1 MTTINKIILLTGRF
15 PKSQKRVEIIL
26 KKQKMTKNKLSP
38 ILLLVTGLL
47 WAGLAQAQESA
58 NASGGDATGSGGT
71 VAYSV
76 GQVVYT
82 TNTNATGTVS
92 QGVQQAYEI
101 FTVGIKETELNIS
114 LSVFP
119 NPTADN
125 LTLQISDYNNEILR
139 YQLIDMQGKI
149 IDARQIS
156 AQQTQIDMNSLPSA
170 TYFINV
176 VNQENKIVKSF
187 KIIKN

>member
-1 MTTINKIILLTGRF
+1 MLLAG
-15 PKSQKRVEIIL
+15 
-26 KKQKMTKNKLSP
+26 
-38 ILLLVTGLL
+38 LLLSGF
-47 WAGLAQAQESA
+47 AQAQESV
-58 NASGGDATGSGGT
+58 NGSGGDATGSGGT

-82 TNTNATGTVS
+82 ANASASGTAS
-92 QGVQQAYEI
+92 QGVQHAYEI
-101 FTVGIKETELNIS
+101 FTVGIKETELNIL

-125 LTLQISDYNNEILR
+125 LTLHISDYNNEKLT
-139 YQLIDMQGKI
+139 YQLYDMQGKLLNNGQVT
-149 IDARQIS
+149 AK
-156 AQQTQIDMNSLPSA
+156 QTQINTASLPPA

-176 VNQENKIVKSF
+176 VNQENKKVQSF

>member
-1 MTTINKIILLTGRF
+1 
-15 PKSQKRVEIIL
+15 
-26 KKQKMTKNKLSP
+26 MTKNTCPPFGVKPRLM
-38 ILLLVTGLL
+38 LLLATGLL
-47 WAGLAQAQESA
+47 WAGLSQAQESV

-82 TNTNATGTVS
+82 TNTSASGIVS

-101 FTVGIKETELNIS
+101 IAVGINETKLNIS

-125 LTLQISDYNNEILR
+125 LTLQVSNFELSTLNF
-139 YQLIDMQGKI
+139 QLYDMQGKLLRNGQLT
-149 IDARQIS
+149 AK
-156 AQQTQIDMNSLPSA
+156 QTQINTASLPPA
-170 TYFINV
+170 TYFLNV
-176 VNQENKIVKSF
+176 VNQENKQVQSF